1 MYRSCIFC
9 SADLGANEAIEEFPV
24 GRSLAFDAWKGR
36 LWAVCPRCTRWNLAP
51 LEERWEAVESAEKR
65 FRDSRLRVQSQNIG
79 LCRLPDGT
87 RLVRV
92 GQALPGELA
101 AWRYGET
108 LVGRRRK
115 YLIGTGIVAAGAL
128 VLVGGMWAAGA
139 MGGANVLMQAGR
151 ILYDRRQGEKLV
163 ARIPGESSSTGAP
176 FDVTRRRL
184 GGAVLTAD
192 AEGEP
197 AVHLPNGLAPSG
209 PWLSTPAVPLTLY
222 GDAAM
227 SLLARGMV
235 VANARGAGRADVAGA
250 LRRLEQ
256 AGSAE
261 AMVRSVA
268 ARGGAL
274 GIRSLQGQGGW
285 RARRGSTSPPT
296 LPRDE
301 RLALEMALHE
311 QQERMAMEGELS
323 GLEAAWREA
332 EEIARIADALP
343 GDPPAGLPQ

>member
-36 LWAVCPRCTRWNLAP
+36 LWAVCPRCARWNLAP

-65 FRDSRLRVQSQNIG
+65 FRDSRLRVQSENVG

-139 MGGANVLMQAGR
+139 LGGANVLLQAGR
-151 ILYDRRQGEKLV
+151 VLYDRRQGDRLV

-184 GGAVLTAD
+184 SGAVLTRD
-192 AEGEP
+192 AQGEP
-197 AVHLPNGLAPSG
+197 ALYLPDGLASAGTWQP
-209 PWLSTPAVPLTLY
+209 TPAVPLTLH
-222 GDAAM
+222 GEAAM
-227 SLLARGMV
+227 GLLSRGMV
-235 VANARGAGRADVAGA
+235 IANARGAGRGDVAGA

-256 AGSAE
+256 AGSAD
-261 AMVRSVA
+261 AMVRAVA

-274 GIRSLQGQGGW
+274 GIRSLRGSGSRRGQG
-285 RARRGSTSPPT
+285 RTASPPT

-343 GDPPAGLPQ
+343 GDPPAGISR